1 MAVDLKA
8 PRGTKDIMPPESF
21 LWKEIENAVDHVAKL
36 FGYEEIRTPMFEQSV
51 LFKRSVGEETDIVS
65 KEMYL
70 FTDKGGEE
78 MALRPELTA
87 SVVRAAIEHNLVTKQ
102 ASCSRLYYNSA
113 PMFRYERPQM
123 GRQRQFHQFGVEV
136 LGAAS
141 PLADLQVIAFSLAV
155 YQKLGF
161 SNFHLKLNTL
171 GSLESRERWRNE
183 LVKYLSLNLDSLS
196 EDSKRRLDINPL
208 RILDSKNPIDQSI
221 VAGAPEITDYLD
233 VADGEHFD
241 QLQSLLRSA
250 QISFSVE
257 PHLVRGLDYYSRTVF
272 ELTSG
277 DLGSQD
283 ALCGGG
289 RYDTL
294 IEKLGGPPTP
304 AVGFAAGVERL
315 VLVLSKLRGA
325 EIAKPKPDVFIV
337 IADKGGQEVGISIA
351 ADLRNAGFSVIYD
364 LLDRSM
370 KAQMREADK
379 LGTRFVIIL
388 GNDELSAGELTLKRM
403 DTGLQ
408 ERISQSNLF
417 DHIAK
422 D

>member
-1 MAVDLKA
+1 MDLRA
-8 PRGTKDIMPPESF
+8 PRGTKDILPPESF
-21 LWKEIENAVDHVAKL
+21 LWYEIERTVDEVARL
-36 FGYEEIRTPMFEQSV
+36 FGYEEIRTPMFEQAS

-87 SVVRAAIEHNLVTKQ
+87 SIVRAAIEHNLVTKQ

-123 GRQRQFHQFGVEV
+123 GRQRQFHQFGIE
-136 LGAAS
+136 LIGSTS
-141 PLADLQVIAFSLAV
+141 PLADLQVIEFALAI
-155 YQKLGF
+155 YKKLGF

-171 GSLESRERWRNE
+171 GSAASRERWRNE
-183 LVKYLSLNLDSLS
+183 LVTYLQFNLDSLS
-196 EDSKRRLDINPL
+196 EDSKRRISTNPL
-208 RILDSKNPIDQSI
+208 RILDAKNPSDEAI
-221 VAGAPEITDYLD
+221 VAGAPEITNYLD
-233 VADGEHFD
+233 VPDAEHFD
-241 QLQSLLRSA
+241 ELQSLLRSA
-250 QISFSVE
+250 EISYSID

-272 ELTSG
+272 ELTST

-315 VLVLSKLRGA
+315 VLVLSKLRGG
-325 EIAKPKPDVFIV
+325 EIARQRPDVYLV
-337 IADKGGQEVGISIA
+337 IADKGGREVGIGIA
-351 ADLRNAGFSVIYD
+351 SELRKAGFNVLYD

-379 LGTRFVIIL
+379 SGTRFVIIL
-388 GNDELSAGELTLKRM
+388 GSDELAAGEVTLKRM
-403 DTGLQ
+403 DTGAQ
-408 ERISQSNLF
+408 ERLPQENIVAKLSN
-417 DHIAK
+417 
-422 D
+422 

>member
-1 MAVDLKA
+1 MAMDLKA
-8 PRGTKDIMPPESF
+8 PRGTKDILPPESS
-21 LWKEIENAVDHVAKL
+21 LWKEIENTVDVVANL
-36 FGYEEIRTPMFEQSV
+36 FGYEEIRTPIFEQAS

-65 KEMYL
+65 KEMYI

-87 SVVRAAIEHNLVTKQ
+87 GVVRAAIEHNLVTKQ
-102 ASCSRLYYNSA
+102 VSCSRLYYNSA

-123 GRQRQFHQFGVEV
+123 GRQRQFHQFGIEV
-136 LGAAS
+136 LGASS
-141 PLADLQVIAFSLAV
+141 PLADLEVIAFTLAI

-161 SNFHLKLNTL
+161 ANFHLKLNTL
-171 GSLESRERWRNE
+171 GSAESRERWRNE
-183 LVKYLSLNLDSLS
+183 LVKYLTLNLGSLS
-196 EDSKRRLDINPL
+196 EDSKRRLDTNPL
-208 RILDSKNPIDQSI
+208 RILDSKNPADQSI
-221 VAGAPEITDYLD
+221 VTGAPEIIDYLD

-241 QLQSLLRSA
+241 QLQSLLHSA
-250 QISFSVE
+250 EIPYSIE

-272 ELTSG
+272 ELTSS

-315 VLVLSKLRGA
+315 VLVVSKLRSG
-325 EIAKPKPDVFIV
+325 EITRSKPYVYLV
-337 IADKGGQEVGISIA
+337 IDDKGGWDVGISMV
-351 ADLRNAGFSVIYD
+351 ADLKNAGFSVIYD
-364 LLDRSM
+364 LLERSI

-379 LGTRFVIIL
+379 LGTRFVLVL
-388 GNDELSAGELTLKRM
+388 GSDELAAGEITLKRM
-403 DTGLQ
+403 DTGDQ
-408 ERISQSNLF
+408 ERIPQENL
-417 DHIAK
+417 ASRLK
-422 D
+422 NS